1 MSATR
6 LTIPLFPLA
15 AVLFPDGPLPLR
27 IFEARYLDMIS
38 RCLREDSE
46 FGVVQI
52 RSGSD
57 IGEVETASVG
67 TLARIADWYQGS
79 DGILGITAR
88 GTRRFV
94 LRGVGRQPDGLYT
107 AEVELLADEPQ
118 LQLPEEFRSMAALLE
133 TVINDLGRLYD
144 AIDKRYDDAAWV
156 GYRLT
161 EILPMPSAEKQSCLE
176 LMDPI
181 ERLRVLRPMLRPFR
195 HERGQ

>member
-1 MSATR
+1 MTR
-6 LTIPLFPLA
+6 ITIPLFPLN

-38 RCLREDSE
+38 RCLREESE

-52 RSGSD
+52 CSGTDVS
-57 IGEVETASVG
+57 EVETAGVG

-88 GTRRFV
+88 GTRKFR
-94 LRGVGRQPDGLYT
+94 LYDISRQPDGLYVG
-107 AEVELLADEPQ
+107 EVGILAGEPR
-118 LQLPEEFRSMAALLE
+118 LKLPEEFRPMAALLE
-133 TVINDLGRLYD
+133 TVIDDLGRLYD
-144 AIDKRYDDAAWV
+144 SIDKHYDDAAWV
-156 GYRLT
+156 GYRLA

-176 LMDPI
+176 LADPV

>member
-1 MSATR
+1 MN
-6 LTIPLFPLA
+6 IPLFPLS

-38 RCLREDSE
+38 RCLRENTE

-52 RSGSD
+52 QSGSD
-57 IGEVETASVG
+57 VGEVETASVG
-67 TLARIADWYQGS
+67 TLAQIVDWYQGS

-88 GTRRFV
+88 GTRRFA
-94 LRGVGRQPDGLYT
+94 LHEMERQPDGLYVG
-107 AEVELLADEPQ
+107 EVEMLAEEPQ
-118 LQLPEEFRSMAALLE
+118 LRLPEEFRSMAELLE
-133 TVINDLGRLYD
+133 SVINDLGRLYD

-161 EILPMPSAEKQSCLE
+161 EILPMPVAEKQSCLE

-195 HERGQ
+195 HERSQ

>member
-1 MSATR
+1 MSVTR
-6 LTIPLFPLA
+6 MTIPLFPLG

-57 IGEVETASVG
+57 VGEVETVNVG
-67 TLARIADWYQGS
+67 TLARIVDWYQGS

-88 GTRRFV
+88 GTRRFA
-94 LRGVGRQPDGLYT
+94 LHEMGRQPDGLYT
-107 AEVELLADEPQ
+107 AEVELLPEEPQ
-118 LQLPEEFRSMAALLE
+118 LQLPEEFRPMAALLE

-156 GYRLT
+156 GYRLA
-161 EILPMPSAEKQSCLE
+161 EILPMPVTEKQSCLE
-176 LMDPI
+176 LMDPV

>member
-1 MSATR
+1 VSAVR
-6 LTIPLFPLA
+6 VSIPLFPLA
-15 AVLFPDGPLPLR
+15 AVLFPEGPLPLR

-38 RCLREDSE
+38 RCLRENSE

-52 RSGSD
+52 CSGSD
-57 IGEVETASVG
+57 VGEVETANVG
-67 TLARIADWYQGS
+67 TLAQIVDWYQGS

-88 GTRRFV
+88 GTRKFA
-94 LRGVGRQPDGLYT
+94 LHELNRQADGLYIG
-107 AEVELLADEPQ
+107 AVDILADEPP
-118 LQLPEEFRSMAALLE
+118 LQLPEEFRPMAALLE

-156 GYRLT
+156 GYRLA

-176 LMDPI
+176 LTDPI

-195 HERGQ
+195 HQRGQ

>member
-1 MSATR
+1 M
-6 LTIPLFPLA
+6 TIPLFPLA

-57 IGEVETASVG
+57 VGEVETLDVG
-67 TLARIADWYQGS
+67 TLARIVDWYQGS

-88 GTRRFV
+88 GTRKFA
-94 LRGVGRQPDGLYT
+94 LHEISRQSDGLYI
-107 AEVELLADEPQ
+107 AEVELLPDEPQ
-118 LQLPEEFRSMAALLE
+118 LRLPEEFRPMAALLE

-144 AIDKRYDDAAWV
+144 AIDKRYEDAAWV
-156 GYRLT
+156 GYRLA
-161 EILPMPSAEKQSCLE
+161 EILPMPVTEKQSCLE
-176 LMDPI
+176 LMDPV